1 MIKYSLICDKAHEF
15 ESWFASSEAFDKQV
29 KRGLVTCPQCNSAK
43 VAKAI
48 MAPRIARTD
57 NVTRQATPEAPQEG
71 AKPVALLDEK
81 SVAMRAAMRELRQ
94 KIIENTDDVGKSFA
108 DEARKM
114 HEGELPQRS
123 IRGETTFD
131 EARALIEDGIDVLPL
146 PGLADERN

>member
-48 MAPRIARTD
+48 MAPRVTRTD
-57 NVTRQATPEAPQEG
+57 NVTRKDAAQVPQEN

-81 SVAMRAAMRELRQ
+81 SRALRETMRELRQ
-94 KIIENTDDVGKSFA
+94 KIIENTDDVGKAFA

-114 HEGELPQRS
+114 HEGETPRRS
-123 IRGETTFD
+123 IRGETSFD
-131 EARALIEDGIDVLPL
+131 EARALIEDGIDILPM